1 VTEPGGVACRQ
12 ARVRNTFAVALT
24 LALTMVACAA
34 PTTPTHAPTL
44 ESASPTAVATSNPAL
59 PTLPLPAGY
68 SGIPGPGA
76 PTAMME
82 AHTPAGS
89 VPLGEP
95 QSLEIGHCGL
105 GSPIDF
111 DGSLWDPTAGDDG
124 SGGPLTT
131 EQQGELINATQVEL
145 KIVDPDTAVL
155 VTPAGA
161 RVLLVRHD
169 GARPYALCD

>member
-1 VTEPGGVACRQ
+1 MK
-12 ARVRNTFAVALT
+12 RNLAVVALV
-24 LALTMVACAA
+24 ALLVGCGST
-34 PTTPTHAPTL
+34 TTPTPGPTVNQAPT
-44 ESASPTAVATSNPAL
+44 SSPTPIPSPTTNPDL
-59 PTLPLPAGY
+59 PSLALPAGY

-76 PTAMME
+76 PTATIE

-89 VPLGEP
+89 VPVGEP
-95 QSLEIGHCGL
+95 QSFEIGHCGL

-111 DGSLWDPTAGDDG
+111 DGSLWDPTFGDDG
-124 SGGPLTT
+124 SGGPLTND
-131 EQQGELINATQVEL
+131 QQGELINATQVEL
-145 KIVDPDTAVL
+145 TIIDPVTALL